1 MREAGMTPV
10 LRLRPNGG
18 SLDGIFQLTA
28 AGTTV
33 RTEILAGV
41 TTFMVMAYIIA
52 VNPDILSAAGLDQR
66 AVATSTC
73 LIAGLL
79 SIAMGLYTNRAYA
92 MAPGLGLNAIVA
104 FSLVGA
110 MGLTPAQA
118 MGVVVVEGLLITLL
132 VVFGIRKWVMDV
144 VPVTLSRA
152 IAVGIGFFILFIGL
166 KNAGVITF
174 STGRDGTFDGLLS
187 LSPLN
192 TWPIFVSMIGLLIT
206 IVLMARGVRA
216 GILIGILVAT
226 AVAFIVPGQVAVLP
240 DQPLAGPDFSLV
252 GQFDL
257 SFVAELGILSAAL
270 AVFSFALSDF
280 FDSMGT
286 LIGVGAEAGYLDKE
300 GELTDAQR
308 PLIVDSVGALAG
320 GVVSASSA
328 TTFVESAAGVSV
340 GGRTGLV
347 SVVTGL
353 LFLLALPFV
362 ALVSAVPSVATAPA
376 LIVVG
381 VLMVSVLTERSH
393 TLPDGSRFK
402 TGGIDFTRIEESIP
416 VVLTMLVMPLTFN
429 ITNGIGAGF
438 ISYVVIQV
446 ATGKGRQVHPGLY
459 IVAAAFLL
467 YFLRW
472 VLFGATF

>member
-1 MREAGMTPV
+1 
-10 LRLRPNGG
+10 
-18 SLDGIFQLTA
+18 
-28 AGTTV
+28 
-33 RTEILAGV
+33 
-41 TTFMVMAYIIA
+41 
-52 VNPDILSAAGLDQR
+52 
-66 AVATSTC
+66 
-73 LIAGLL
+73 
-79 SIAMGLYTNRAYA
+79 MGLYTNRAYA

-118 MGVVVVEGLLITLL
+118 MGVVVVEGVLITLL
-132 VVFGIRKWVMDV
+132 VVFGVRKWVMDV

-166 KNAGVITF
+166 KNAGIITF

-206 IVLMARGVRA
+206 IVLIARGVKA

-226 AVAFIVPGQVAVLP
+226 AVAFVVPGEVAVVP

-286 LIGVGAEAGYLDKE
+286 LIGVGAEAGYLDRN

-308 PLIVDSVGALAG
+308 ALVVDSVGAFAG
-320 GVVSASSA
+320 GMVSASSA
-328 TTFVESAAGVSV
+328 TTYVESAAGVSV

-347 SVVTGL
+347 SVVTGI

-381 VLMVSVLTERSH
+381 VLMVSVLTEQEH
-393 TLPDGSRFK
+393 TMPDGTVFK
-402 TGGIDFTRIEESIP
+402 TGGINFTRIEDSIP

-438 ISYVVIQV
+438 ISYVVIKL
-446 ATGKGRQVHPGLY
+446 ATGKAREVHPGLY
-459 IVAAAFLL
+459 IVALAFLI